1 MEHEK
6 EEADSEYEERESEG
20 GEGDEVE
27 ANNGDD
33 KMELLEEEYKHLKH
47 YDSFTVYRIG
57 YALVW

>member
-6 EEADSEYEERESEG
+6 EEADFEYKERESEE

-47 YDSFTVYRIG
+47 YDSFIVYRIG